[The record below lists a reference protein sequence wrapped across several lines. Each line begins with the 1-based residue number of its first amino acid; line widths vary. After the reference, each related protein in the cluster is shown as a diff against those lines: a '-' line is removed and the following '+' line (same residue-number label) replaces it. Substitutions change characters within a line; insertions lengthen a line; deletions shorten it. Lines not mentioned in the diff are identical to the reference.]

1 MDFTKDG
8 HKNTH
13 MGRKT
18 LVLFYHWL
26 IQEGRVKPK
35 GAAYRRMI
43 EIQRGDK
50 VQAQWLT
57 IRKDIENAED

>member
-1 MDFTKDG
+1 MDFDKDG
-8 HKNTH
+8 NKNTY

-26 IQEGRVKPK
+26 IQQGRVKPK

-43 EIQRGDK
+43 DIQRGDK

-57 IRKDIENAED
+57 IRRDIENAED

>member
-8 HKNTH
+8 HKNTY

-18 LVLFYHWL
+18 LILFYHWL

-43 EIQRGDK
+43 DIQRREK
-50 VQAQWLT
+50 VKGQWLA
-57 IRKDIENAED
+57 ISKDTQNEV

>member
-8 HKNTH
+8 HKNTY

-43 EIQRGDK
+43 DIQRGDK

-57 IRKDIENAED
+57 IRRDIENEI

>member
-8 HKNTH
+8 HKNTY

-57 IRKDIENAED
+57 IRRDIENEI